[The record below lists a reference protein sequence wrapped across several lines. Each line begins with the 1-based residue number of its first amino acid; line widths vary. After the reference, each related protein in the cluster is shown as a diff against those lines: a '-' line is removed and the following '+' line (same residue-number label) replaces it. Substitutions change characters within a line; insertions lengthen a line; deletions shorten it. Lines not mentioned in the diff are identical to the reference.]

1 MPFVKRFFTGN
12 WRSAAKK
19 AMSAICRSKKVPCV
33 STLLINLREVTP
45 SKDPLL
51 DAEGIQNIRR
61 YRMKRVKRVIDE
73 DDGITNG
80 GLDTSIFKYETVVLK
95 SFGRIY

>member
-1 MPFVKRFFTGN
+1 
-12 WRSAAKK
+12 
-19 AMSAICRSKKVPCV
+19 
-33 STLLINLREVTP
+33 
-45 SKDPLL
+45 
-51 DAEGIQNIRR
+51 
-61 YRMKRVKRVIDE
+61 MKRVKRVIDE